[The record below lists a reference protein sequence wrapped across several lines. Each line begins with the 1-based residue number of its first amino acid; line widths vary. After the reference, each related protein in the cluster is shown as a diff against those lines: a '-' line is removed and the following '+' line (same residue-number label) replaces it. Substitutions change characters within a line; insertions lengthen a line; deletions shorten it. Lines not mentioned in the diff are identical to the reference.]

1 MQCIKFPISIREE
14 KWFKDSISVHLFFY
28 LLTKSFNT
36 DGTVAISQRRL
47 AEELNTTVD
56 KIRTRLAKFESY
68 GIIEIQHLSNT
79 YPTVIQQ
86 QQTFITI
93 CNFNSYNPLENS
105 ESNTYPTVIQQLS
118 NSQKENFPPTP
129 PLKENNIYNP
139 LILTDEPPLK
149 KTPKEIFDEVVDLWH
164 AICVD
169 LPQVRVR
176 NATRQKKVLCRVSE
190 MGGYEK
196 ALPVIEEVFRTAQ
209 SISFYKGDN
218 NRGWKASFDWFFE
231 NDTNWAKV
239 LERVHQNGQ
248 RTYTNSNTEQARII
262 QERREQ
268 HLHDIER
275 IQSDYLSKIGR

>member
-1 MQCIKFPISIREE
+1 MKWLKEWQWFSKADTLQLFLFLLLNASEEDKYHCGIRLRRGQIIT
-14 KWFKDSISVHLFFY
+14 SISHLCEA
-28 LLTKSFNT
+28 LGSTPRKVRTSIERLTLSHDIDKQTTNKNT
-36 DGTVAISQRRL
+36 IL
-47 AEELNTTVD
+47 
-56 KIRTRLAKFESY
+56 
-68 GIIEIQHLSNT
+68 
-79 YPTVIQQ
+79 
-86 QQTFITI
+86 TI
-93 CNFNSYNPLENS
+93 CDYDSYIGFFNDVRQTNDKQTTNKRQ
-105 ESNTYPTVIQQLS
+105 TD
-118 NSQKENFPPTP
+118 KENFPPTP
-129 PLKENNIYNP
+129 PLKENIIYNP
-139 LILTDEPPLK
+139 LTLAGEPPLK
-149 KTPKEIFDEVVDLWH
+149 KTPKEIFDEVVDMWH

-196 ALPVIEEVFRTAQ
+196 ALPVIEDVFRTAQ

>member
-1 MQCIKFPISIREE
+1 MLWIKSLL
-14 KWFKDSISVHLFFY
+14 KDCNNDSVTIHLFLH
-28 LLTKSFNT
+28 LLTTS
-36 DGTVAISQRRL
+36 DGSRVVTTTLRKL
-47 AEELNTTVD
+47 AGELKTTVN
-56 KIRTRLAKFESY
+56 KITTRLSKLESA
-68 GIIEIQHLSNT
+68 GLIVVE
-79 YPTVIQQ
+79 QQ
-86 QQTFITI
+86 PNRNQTETKQKGTLITL
-93 CNFNSYNPLENS
+93 CSYDSYAMFNLEQPNRNQT
-105 ESNTYPTVIQQLS
+105 ETKQKPN
-118 NSQKENFPPTP
+118 NDKENFPPTP

-139 LILTDEPPLK
+139 LTLTGEPPLK

-196 ALPVIEEVFRTAQ
+196 ALPVIEDVFRTAQ

>member
-1 MQCIKFPISIREE
+1 MEITAIRHDITHSELL
-14 KWFKDSISVHLFFY
+14 KDEVAFSLFFY
-28 LLTKSFNT
+28 LLTFANFSDEDNIKRGQIHTSLSALASHLGFT
-36 DGTVAISQRRL
+36 KRRIETAL
-47 AEELNTTVD
+47 KKMQMLHLVRQEMLQGMLQKGSVLTLCNYDTYIGYPKAQCD
-56 KIRTRLAKFESY
+56 KMCDKQCDI
-68 GIIEIQHLSNT
+68 
-79 YPTVIQQ
+79 P
-86 QQTFITI
+86 
-93 CNFNSYNPLENS
+93 
-105 ESNTYPTVIQQLS
+105 
-118 NSQKENFPPTP
+118 KENFPPTP

-139 LILTDEPPLK
+139 LTLAGEPPLK
-149 KTPKEIFDEVVDLWH
+149 KTPKEIFDEVVDMWH

-196 ALPVIEEVFRTAQ
+196 ALPLIEEIFRTAQ
-209 SISFYKGDN
+209 SISFYNGDN